1 MFNPVSAISAK
12 GYARKGVET
21 VGSSASGLNEDSLNQ
36 TQTRF
41 YSTHLQNLG
50 VRNPVSK
57 AHVEIGQIISN
68 QI

>member
-41 YSTHLQNLG
+41 YSTQLQNQG
-50 VRNPVSK
+50 VLNHVSK
-57 AHVEIGQIISN
+57 AHVKIGQIISN
-68 QI
+68 PV